1 MQAANA
7 FIVPRWWCHS
17 SEAHFTSVFEACFT
31 GDNTSLLS
39 LTPVK
44 QRDVQGFYSASP
56 VLVRLAGVVTS
67 EARLASVTYVCE
79 ANASAMWL

>member
-17 SEAHFTSVFEACFT
+17 SQAHFTSVFEACFT

-39 LTPVK
+39 LAPVK
-44 QRDVQGFYSASP
+44 QRDIQGFYIASS

-67 EARLASVTYVCE
+67 EACFVSVT
-79 ANASAMWL
+79 